1 VFMEILIVDDDRGLV
16 EFVSVALRRAG
27 FTVTRAY
34 DAPSVN
40 RRMQEASLPDLILLD
55 INLGAWNGF
64 DLLRDLRSRSQ
75 IPVILLTGRASEDD
89 KITGL
94 EVGADDYVTKPFSS
108 RELVARIR
116 ANIRRNQV
124 EVEPAAPAETRFTV
138 GPLTI
143 DLPTHV
149 ATKNGEKVKL
159 TVTEFKLLK
168 CLMERRGVVVPTK
181 TLLRTVWGYDDA
193 DAADIVRVT
202 VHRLRRKVEDDP
214 ANPVLLR
221 TVPGVGVMCAEPEA
235 DTVTP

>member
-1 VFMEILIVDDDRGLV
+1 MEILIVDDDRGLV

-64 DLLRDLRSRSQ
+64 DLLRELRSRSQ
-75 IPVILLTGRASEDD
+75 VPVILLTGRASEDD

-143 DLPTHV
+143 DVPTHV
-149 ATKNGEKVKL
+149 AMKNGEKVKL

-168 CLMERRGVVVPTK
+168 CLMERRGWLSPQ
-181 TLLRTVWGYDDA
+181 R
-193 DAADIVRVT
+193 
-202 VHRLRRKVEDDP
+202 P
-214 ANPVLLR
+214 
-221 TVPGVGVMCAEPEA
+221 C
-235 DTVTP
+235 

>member
-1 VFMEILIVDDDRGLV
+1 MEILIVDDDRGLV

-94 EVGADDYVTKPFSS
+94 EVGADDYVS
-108 RELVARIR
+108 RNRKGSG
-116 ANIRRNQV
+116 RN
-124 EVEPAAPAETRFTV
+124 
-138 GPLTI
+138 
-143 DLPTHV
+143 
-149 ATKNGEKVKL
+149 
-159 TVTEFKLLK
+159 
-168 CLMERRGVVVPTK
+168 
-181 TLLRTVWGYDDA
+181 
-193 DAADIVRVT
+193 
-202 VHRLRRKVEDDP
+202 
-214 ANPVLLR
+214 
-221 TVPGVGVMCAEPEA
+221 GVGLWLGAHHSDARNCPQ
-235 DTVTP
+235 